1 MRILAFDKSGKPAVG
16 VRRGDEVVDL
26 AAAAPE
32 LPADLPGL
40 LAGGED
46 AMARAKSAADGA
58 SGAAVMSAEGLTY
71 HPTIWNPGKIIC
83 VGLNYAAHAAE
94 AQSDTSTVQEYPSL
108 FLRVST
114 TLVGHEQ
121 PMIVPK
127 ASSNL
132 DYEAEMVA
140 VVGKSGAGISKANAL
155 EHIAG
160 YSVFNEG
167 SVRDYQFKSSQWTSG
182 KNFDATGGFGPDF
195 VTADEVPAGGKGLRI
210 QTRLNG
216 ETMQDANTE
225 TMIFDVPTLI
235 EIITEVMTLNPGDII
250 VTGTPEGVGFART
263 PPVWMK
269 PGDICEIDLEGVGVL
284 TNTIAAAS

>member
-1 MRILAFDKSGKPAVG
+1 MRILAFDKSGEPALG

-26 AAAAPE
+26 AAAAPA
-32 LPADLPGL
+32 LPSDLPGL
-40 LAGGED
+40 LAGGTD
-46 AMARAKSAADGA
+46 AMDRAKSAAEVATGD
-58 SGAAVMSAEGLTY
+58 AVMSGEGLVY
-71 HPTIWNPGKIIC
+71 HPTIWNSGKIIC

-108 FLRVST
+108 FLRVAT

-121 PMIVPK
+121 PLVVPE
-127 ASSNL
+127 ASSDF

-140 VVGKSGAGISKANAL
+140 VVGKAGHCISKADAL
-155 EHIAG
+155 DYIAG

-182 KNFDATGGFGPDF
+182 KNFDASGGFGPDF
-195 VTADEVPAGGKGLRI
+195 VTADEVPPGGKGLRI

-235 EIITEVMTLNPGDII
+235 EIITEVMTLLPGDVI

-263 PPVWMK
+263 PPVWMT
-269 PGDICEIDLEGVGVL
+269 PGDTCEINLEGVGVL
-284 TNTIAAAS
+284 HNSIIAAS

>member
-1 MRILAFDKSGKPAVG
+1 MD
-16 VRRGDEVVDL
+16 
-26 AAAAPE
+26 
-32 LPADLPGL
+32 
-40 LAGGED
+40 
-46 AMARAKSAADGA
+46 RAKSAAEAATGD
-58 SGAAVMSAEGLTY
+58 AVMSGEGLVY

-108 FLRVST
+108 FLRVAT

-121 PMIVPK
+121 PLVVPK
-127 ASSNL
+127 ASSDL

-140 VVGKSGAGISKANAL
+140 VVGKAGHCISKADAL
-155 EHIAG
+155 DYIAG

-182 KNFDATGGFGPDF
+182 KNFDASGGFGPDF
-195 VTADEVPAGGKGLRI
+195 VTADEVPPGGKGLRI

-235 EIITEVMTLNPGDII
+235 EIITEVMTLLPGDVI

-263 PPVWMK
+263 PPVWMT
-269 PGDICEIDLEGVGVL
+269 PGDTCEIDLEGVGVL
-284 TNTIAAAS
+284 RNSIIAAS

>member
-1 MRILAFDKSGKPAVG
+1 MRILAFDKSGNPTLG
-16 VRRGDEVVDL
+16 VRRGDEIVDL
-26 AAAAPE
+26 SVAAS
-32 LPADLPGL
+32 DLPGDLPAL
-40 LAGGED
+40 LASGDD
-46 AMARAKSAADGA
+46 AMARAKAAVDGA
-58 SGAAVMSAEGLTY
+58 SGDAVRSAEGLTY

-108 FLRVST
+108 FLRVTT

-121 PMIVPK
+121 SLVVPK

-140 VVGKSGAGISKANAL
+140 VIGKSGSGVSKANAL
-155 EHIAG
+155 KYVAG
-160 YSVFNEG
+160 YSIFNEG

-195 VTADEVPAGGKGLRI
+195 VTADEVPAGGEGLRI

-216 ETMQDANTE
+216 ETMQDANTA

-235 EIITEVMTLNPGDII
+235 EIITEVMTLHPGDII

-269 PGDICEIDLEGVGVL
+269 PGDVCEIDLEGVGVL
-284 TNTIAAAS
+284 RNTIAAV

>member
-1 MRILAFDKSGKPAVG
+1 MRILAFDKSGNPTLG
-16 VRRGDEVVDL
+16 VRRGDEIVDL
-26 AAAAPE
+26 SVAAS
-32 LPADLPGL
+32 DLPGDLPAL
-40 LAGGED
+40 LASGDD
-46 AMARAKSAADGA
+46 AMASVKAAVDGA
-58 SGAAVMSAEGLTY
+58 SGDAIRSAEGLTY

-108 FLRVST
+108 FLRVTT

-121 PMIVPK
+121 SLVVPK

-140 VVGKSGAGISKANAL
+140 VIGKSGSGVSKANAL
-155 EHIAG
+155 KYVAG
-160 YSVFNEG
+160 YSIFNEG

-195 VTADEVPAGGKGLRI
+195 VTADEVPAGGEGLRI

-216 ETMQDANTE
+216 ETMQDANTA

-235 EIITEVMTLNPGDII
+235 EIITEVMTLHPGDII

-269 PGDICEIDLEGVGVL
+269 PGDVCEIDLEGVGVL
-284 TNTIAAAS
+284 RNTIAAV

>member
-1 MRILAFDKSGKPAVG
+1 MRILAFDKSGNPTLG

-26 AAAAPE
+26 SVATP
-32 LPADLPGL
+32 DLPGDLPAL
-40 LAGGED
+40 LAGGDD
-46 AMARAKSAADGA
+46 AMARAKSAVDGA
-58 SGAAVMSAEGLTY
+58 SGDAVRSAEGLTY

-94 AQSDTSTVQEYPSL
+94 AQSDTSTVQDYPSL
-108 FLRVST
+108 FLRVTT

-121 PMIVPK
+121 ALLVPK

-140 VVGKSGAGISKANAL
+140 VIGKSGSGVSKADAL
-155 EHIAG
+155 EYVAG

-216 ETMQDANTE
+216 ETMQDANTA
-225 TMIFDVPTLI
+225 TMIFDIPTLI
-235 EIITEVMTLNPGDII
+235 EIITEVMTLHPGDVI

-269 PGDICEIDLEGVGVL
+269 PGDVCEIDLEGVGVL
-284 TNTIAAAS
+284 RNTIAGS

>member
-1 MRILAFDKSGKPAVG
+1 MRILAFDKSGNPTLG
-16 VRRGDEVVDL
+16 VRHGDEVVDL
-26 AAAAPE
+26 SVAAP
-32 LPADLPGL
+32 DLPGDLPAL
-40 LAGGED
+40 LAGGDD
-46 AMARAKSAADGA
+46 AMARAKSAVDGA
-58 SGAAVMSAEGLTY
+58 SGDAVRSAEGLTY

-94 AQSDTSTVQEYPSL
+94 AQSDTSTVQDYPSL
-108 FLRVST
+108 FLRVTT

-121 PMIVPK
+121 ALVVPK

-140 VVGKSGAGISKANAL
+140 VIGKSGSGISKADAL
-155 EHIAG
+155 KYVAG

-216 ETMQDANTE
+216 ETMQDANTA
-225 TMIFDVPTLI
+225 TMIFDIPTLI
-235 EIITEVMTLNPGDII
+235 EIITEVMTLHPGDVI

-269 PGDICEIDLEGVGVL
+269 PGDVCEIDLEGVGVL
-284 TNTIAAAS
+284 RNTIVAA

>member
-1 MRILAFDKSGKPAVG
+1 MRILAFDKSGNPTLG
-16 VRRGDEVVDL
+16 VRRGDEIVDL
-26 AAAAPE
+26 SVAAS
-32 LPADLPGL
+32 DLPGDLPAL
-40 LAGGED
+40 LASGDD
-46 AMARAKSAADGA
+46 AMARAKAAVDGA
-58 SGAAVMSAEGLTY
+58 SGDAVRSAEGLTY

-108 FLRVST
+108 FLRVTT

-121 PMIVPK
+121 SLVVPK

-140 VVGKSGAGISKANAL
+140 VIGKSGSGVSKANAL
-155 EHIAG
+155 EYVAG

-195 VTADEVPAGGKGLRI
+195 VTADEVPAGGEGLRI

-216 ETMQDANTE
+216 ETMQDANTA

-235 EIITEVMTLNPGDII
+235 EIITEVMTLHPGDII

-263 PPVWMK
+263 PPIWMK
-269 PGDICEIDLEGVGVL
+269 PGDVCEIDLEGVGVL
-284 TNTIAAAS
+284 RNTIAAV

>member
-1 MRILAFDKSGKPAVG
+1 MRILAFDKSGNPTLG

-26 AAAAPE
+26 SVAAP
-32 LPADLPGL
+32 DLPGDLPAL
-40 LAGGED
+40 LAGGDD
-46 AMARAKSAADGA
+46 AMARAKSAVDGA
-58 SGAAVMSAEGLTY
+58 SGDAVRSAEGLTY

-94 AQSDTSTVQEYPSL
+94 AQSDTSTVQDYPSL
-108 FLRVST
+108 FLRVTT

-121 PMIVPK
+121 ALLVPK

-140 VVGKSGAGISKANAL
+140 VIGKSGSGVSKADAL
-155 EHIAG
+155 EYVAG

-216 ETMQDANTE
+216 ETMQDANTA
-225 TMIFDVPTLI
+225 TMIFDIPTLI
-235 EIITEVMTLNPGDII
+235 EIITEVMTLHPGDVI

-269 PGDICEIDLEGVGVL
+269 PGDVCEIDLEGVGVL
-284 TNTIAAAS
+284 RNTIAAS

>member
-1 MRILAFDKSGKPAVG
+1 MRIFAFDKSGNPTLG
-16 VRRGDEVVDL
+16 LRRGDEVVDL
-26 AAAAPE
+26 SVAAP
-32 LPADLPGL
+32 DLPGDLPAL
-40 LAGGED
+40 LAGGDD
-46 AMARAKSAADGA
+46 AMVRAKSAADGA
-58 SGAAVMSAEGLTY
+58 SGEAVRSGEGLTY

-94 AQSDTSTVQEYPSL
+94 AQSDTSTVQDYPSL
-108 FLRVST
+108 FLRVTT

-121 PMIVPK
+121 ALLVPK

-140 VVGKSGAGISKANAL
+140 VIGKSGSGVSKADAL
-155 EHIAG
+155 EYVAG

-182 KNFDATGGFGPDF
+182 KNFDATGGFGPYF

-216 ETMQDANTE
+216 ETMQDANTA
-225 TMIFDVPTLI
+225 TMIFDIPTLI
-235 EIITEVMTLNPGDII
+235 EIITEVMTLHPGDVI

-269 PGDICEIDLEGVGVL
+269 PGDVCEIDLEGVGVL
-284 TNTIAAAS
+284 RNMIA

>member
-1 MRILAFDKSGKPAVG
+1 MRILAFDKSGNPTLG

-26 AAAAPE
+26 SVAAP
-32 LPADLPGL
+32 DLPGDLPAL
-40 LAGGED
+40 LAGGDD
-46 AMARAKSAADGA
+46 AMARAKSAVDGA
-58 SGAAVMSAEGLTY
+58 SGDAVRSAEGLTY

-94 AQSDTSTVQEYPSL
+94 AQSDTSTVQDYPSL
-108 FLRVST
+108 FLRVTT

-121 PMIVPK
+121 ALVVPK

-140 VVGKSGAGISKANAL
+140 VIGKSGSGVSKADAL
-155 EHIAG
+155 EYVAG

-182 KNFDATGGFGPDF
+182 KNFDATGGFGPYF

-216 ETMQDANTE
+216 ETMQDANTAM
-225 TMIFDVPTLI
+225 MIFDIPTLI
-235 EIITEVMTLNPGDII
+235 EIITEVMTLHPGDVI

-269 PGDICEIDLEGVGVL
+269 PGDVCEIDLEGVGVL
-284 TNTIAAAS
+284 RNTIATP

>member
-1 MRILAFDKSGKPAVG
+1 MRILAFDKSGNPTLG

-26 AAAAPE
+26 SVAAP
-32 LPADLPGL
+32 DLPGDLPAL
-40 LAGGED
+40 LAGGDD
-46 AMARAKSAADGA
+46 AMARAKSAVDGA
-58 SGAAVMSAEGLTY
+58 SGDAVRSAEGLTY

-94 AQSDTSTVQEYPSL
+94 AQSDTSTVQDYPSL
-108 FLRVST
+108 FLRVTT

-121 PMIVPK
+121 ALVVPK

-140 VVGKSGAGISKANAL
+140 VIGKSGSGISKADAL
-155 EHIAG
+155 KYVAG

-216 ETMQDANTE
+216 ETMQDANTA
-225 TMIFDVPTLI
+225 TMIFDIPTLI
-235 EIITEVMTLNPGDII
+235 EIITEVMTLHPGDVI

-269 PGDICEIDLEGVGVL
+269 PGDVCEIDLEGVGVL
-284 TNTIAAAS
+284 RNTIVAA

>member
-1 MRILAFDKSGKPAVG
+1 MRILAFDKSGKPALG

-26 AAAAPE
+26 AMAAPD
-32 LPADLPGL
+32 LPSDLPGL
-40 LAGGED
+40 LSGGSD
-46 AMARAKSAADGA
+46 ALERAKSVANAANGD
-58 SGAAVMSAEGLTY
+58 AVMSGEGLTY

-94 AQSDTSTVQEYPSL
+94 AQSDTSSVQEYPSL
-108 FLRVST
+108 FLRVAT

-121 PMIVPK
+121 SLVVPK
-127 ASSNL
+127 ASSNF
-132 DYEAEMVA
+132 DFEAEMVA
-140 VVGKSGAGISKANAL
+140 VIGKSGHCISKSNAL
-155 EHIAG
+155 DYVAG

-167 SVRDYQFKSSQWTSG
+167 SVRDYQFKSAQWTSG
-182 KNFDATGGFGPDF
+182 KNFDASGGFGPDF
-195 VTADEVPAGGKGLRI
+195 VTADEVPAAGKGLRI

-235 EIITEVMTLNPGDII
+235 EIITEVMTLHPGDII
-250 VTGTPEGVGFART
+250 VTGTPEGVGFARK

-269 PGDICEIDLEGVGVL
+269 PGDTCEIDLEGVGL
-284 TNTIAAAS
+284 LRNPISGAL

>member
-1 MRILAFDKSGKPAVG
+1 MRILAFDKSGQPTLG
-16 VRRGDEVVDL
+16 VRRGDDIVDL
-26 AAAAPE
+26 SVAAP
-32 LPADLPGL
+32 DLPGDMPAL
-40 LAGGED
+40 IAGGDD
-46 AMARAKSAADGA
+46 AMSRAKSAAEGA
-58 SGAAVMSAEGLTY
+58 SGDAVISAQGLVY

-94 AQSDTSTVQEYPSL
+94 AVSDTSNVQEYPSL
-108 FLRVST
+108 FLRVAT

-121 PMIVPK
+121 SILVPK
-127 ASSNL
+127 ASSDL

-140 VVGKSGAGISKANAL
+140 VVGKSGHGVSKAKAL
-155 EHIAG
+155 DHIAG

-182 KNFDATGGFGPDF
+182 KNFDATGSFGPDF
-195 VTADEVPAGGKGLRI
+195 VTADELPAGGKGLRI

-225 TMIFDVPTLI
+225 NMIFDIPTLI
-235 EIITEVMTLNPGDII
+235 EIITEVMTLHPGDVI
-250 VTGTPEGVGFART
+250 VSGTPDGVGFARK

-269 PGDICEIDLEGVGVL
+269 PGDICEIDIEGIGVL
-284 TNTIAAAS
+284 RNSIESA

>member
-1 MRILAFDKSGKPAVG
+1 MRILAFDKSGKPALG

-26 AAAAPE
+26 AAAAP
-32 LPADLPGL
+32 DLPGDLSGL
-40 LAGGED
+40 LAGGTD
-46 AMARAKSAADGA
+46 AMGRAKTAAEAATGD
-58 SGAAVMSAEGLTY
+58 AVMSGEGLVY

-108 FLRVST
+108 FLRVAT

-121 PMIVPK
+121 PLVVPK
-127 ASSNL
+127 ASSDF

-140 VVGKSGAGISKANAL
+140 VVGKAGHCISKADAL
-155 EHIAG
+155 DYIAG

-182 KNFDATGGFGPDF
+182 KNFDASGGFGPDF
-195 VTADEVPAGGKGLRI
+195 VTADEVPPGGKGLRI

-235 EIITEVMTLNPGDII
+235 EIITEVMTLLPGDVI

-263 PPVWMK
+263 PPVWMT
-269 PGDICEIDLEGVGVL
+269 PGDTCEIDLEGVGVL
-284 TNTIAAAS
+284 RNSIIAAS

>member
-1 MRILAFDKSGKPAVG
+1 MRILAFDKSGAPTLG
-16 VRRGDEVVDL
+16 IRRGDEIVDL
-26 AAAAPE
+26 SVAAPS
-32 LPADLPGL
+32 LPGDLPGL
-40 LAGGED
+40 LAGGD
-46 AMARAKSAADGA
+46 AAMSQAKSAAENPVAD
-58 SGAAVMSAEGLTY
+58 AVISSEGLVY

-94 AQSDTSTVQEYPSL
+94 AVSDTSSVQEYPSL
-108 FLRVST
+108 FLRVAT

-121 PMIVPK
+121 SLIVPK
-127 ASSNL
+127 ASSDL

-140 VVGKSGAGISKANAL
+140 VIGKAGNGISKANAL
-155 EHIAG
+155 DHVAG

-216 ETMQDANTE
+216 QTMQDANTE
-225 TMIFDVPTLI
+225 TMIFDIPTLI
-235 EIITEVMTLNPGDII
+235 EIITEVMTLLPGDII

-269 PGDICEIDLEGVGVL
+269 PGDVCEIDLEGVGVL
-284 TNTIAAAS
+284 KNTIVAAR

>member
-1 MRILAFDKSGKPAVG
+1 MRILAFDKSGNPTLG
-16 VRRGDEVVDL
+16 VRHGDEVVDL
-26 AAAAPE
+26 SVAAP
-32 LPADLPGL
+32 DLPGDLPAL
-40 LAGGED
+40 LAGGDD
-46 AMARAKSAADGA
+46 AMARAKSAVDGA
-58 SGAAVMSAEGLTY
+58 SGDAVRSAEGLTY

-94 AQSDTSTVQEYPSL
+94 AQSDTSTVQDYPSL
-108 FLRVST
+108 FLRVTT

-121 PMIVPK
+121 ALVVPK

-140 VVGKSGAGISKANAL
+140 VIGKSGSGISKADAL
-155 EHIAG
+155 KYVAG

-195 VTADEVPAGGKGLRI
+195 VSADEVPAGGKGLRI

-216 ETMQDANTE
+216 ETMQDANTA
-225 TMIFDVPTLI
+225 TMIFDIPTLI
-235 EIITEVMTLNPGDII
+235 EIITEVMTLHPGDVI

-269 PGDICEIDLEGVGVL
+269 PGDVCEIDLEGVGVL
-284 TNTIAAAS
+284 RNTIAAS

>member
-1 MRILAFDKSGKPAVG
+1 MRILAFDKSGNPTLG

-26 AAAAPE
+26 SVAAP
-32 LPADLPGL
+32 DLPGDLPAL
-40 LAGGED
+40 LAGGDD
-46 AMARAKSAADGA
+46 AMARAKSAVDGA
-58 SGAAVMSAEGLTY
+58 SGDAVRSAEGLTY

-94 AQSDTSTVQEYPSL
+94 AQSDTSTVQDYPSL
-108 FLRVST
+108 FLRVTT

-121 PMIVPK
+121 ALVVPK

-140 VVGKSGAGISKANAL
+140 VIGKSGSGVSKADAL
-155 EHIAG
+155 EHVAG

-210 QTRLNG
+210 QTHLNG
-216 ETMQDANTE
+216 ETMQDANTA
-225 TMIFDVPTLI
+225 TMIFDIPTLI
-235 EIITEVMTLNPGDII
+235 EIITEVMTLHPGDVI

-269 PGDICEIDLEGVGVL
+269 PGDVCEIDLEGVGVL
-284 TNTIAAAS
+284 RNTIAGS

>member
-1 MRILAFDKSGKPAVG
+1 
-16 VRRGDEVVDL
+16 
-26 AAAAPE
+26 
-32 LPADLPGL
+32 
-40 LAGGED
+40 
-46 AMARAKSAADGA
+46 
-58 SGAAVMSAEGLTY
+58 
-71 HPTIWNPGKIIC
+71 
-83 VGLNYAAHAAE
+83 
-94 AQSDTSTVQEYPSL
+94 
-108 FLRVST
+108 
-114 TLVGHEQ
+114 VGHEQ
-121 PMIVPK
+121 ALVVPK

-140 VVGKSGAGISKANAL
+140 VIGKSGSGVSKADAL
-155 EHIAG
+155 EYVAG

-216 ETMQDANTE
+216 ETMQDANTA
-225 TMIFDVPTLI
+225 TMIFDIPTLI
-235 EIITEVMTLNPGDII
+235 EIITEVMTLHPGDVI

-269 PGDICEIDLEGVGVL
+269 PGDVCEIDLEGVGVL
-284 TNTIAAAS
+284 RNTIAAS

>member
-1 MRILAFDKSGKPAVG
+1 MRIIAFDKSGNPTLG
-16 VRRGDEVVDL
+16 VRRGDEIVDL
-26 AAAAPE
+26 SVAAP
-32 LPADLPGL
+32 DLPGDL
-40 LAGGED
+40 PAFLAGGND
-46 AMARAKSAADGA
+46 AMARAKSAVDGA
-58 SGAAVMSAEGLTY
+58 SGDAVRSAQGLTY
-71 HPTIWNPGKIIC
+71 YPTIWNPGKIIC

-108 FLRVST
+108 FLRVTT

-121 PMIVPK
+121 SLVVPK

-140 VVGKSGAGISKANAL
+140 VIGKSGNGVSKANAL
-155 EHIAG
+155 EYIAG

-195 VTADEVPAGGKGLRI
+195 VTADEVPAGGEGLRI

-216 ETMQDANTE
+216 ETMQDANTA

-235 EIITEVMTLNPGDII
+235 EIITEVMTLHPGDII

-269 PGDICEIDLEGVGVL
+269 PGDVCEIDLEGVGIL
-284 TNTIAAAS
+284 RNTIVEA

>member
-1 MRILAFDKSGKPAVG
+1 MRILAFDKSGNPTLG

-26 AAAAPE
+26 SVAAQ
-32 LPADLPGL
+32 DLPGDLPAL
-40 LAGGED
+40 LAGGDD
-46 AMARAKSAADGA
+46 AMALAKSAVDGA
-58 SGAAVMSAEGLTY
+58 SGDAVRSAEGLTY

-94 AQSDTSTVQEYPSL
+94 AQSDTSTVQDYPSL
-108 FLRVST
+108 FLRVTT

-121 PMIVPK
+121 ALVVPK

-140 VVGKSGAGISKANAL
+140 VIGKSGSSVSKADAL
-155 EHIAG
+155 EHVAG

-216 ETMQDANTE
+216 ETMQDANTA
-225 TMIFDVPTLI
+225 TMIFDIPTLI
-235 EIITEVMTLNPGDII
+235 EIITEVMTLHPGDVI

-269 PGDICEIDLEGVGVL
+269 PGDVCEIDLEGVGVL
-284 TNTIAAAS
+284 RNTIAAS

>member
-1 MRILAFDKSGKPAVG
+1 MRILAFDKLGKPALG

-26 AAAAPE
+26 AATAPD
-32 LPADLPGL
+32 LPGDLPGL
-40 LAGGED
+40 LAGGTD
-46 AMARAKSAADGA
+46 AMDRAKSAAEAATGD
-58 SGAAVMSAEGLTY
+58 AVMSGEGLVY

-108 FLRVST
+108 FLRVAT

-121 PMIVPK
+121 PLVVPK
-127 ASSNL
+127 ASSDF

-140 VVGKSGAGISKANAL
+140 VVGKAGHCISKADAL
-155 EHIAG
+155 GYIAG

-182 KNFDATGGFGPDF
+182 KNFDASGGFGPDF
-195 VTADEVPAGGKGLRI
+195 VTADEVPPGGKGLRI

-235 EIITEVMTLNPGDII
+235 EIITEVMTLLPGDVI

-263 PPVWMK
+263 PPVWMT
-269 PGDICEIDLEGVGVL
+269 PGDTCEIDLEGVGVL
-284 TNTIAAAS
+284 RNSIIAAS

>member
-1 MRILAFDKSGKPAVG
+1 MRILAFDKSGNPTLG

-26 AAAAPE
+26 SVAAS
-32 LPADLPGL
+32 DLPGDLPAL
-40 LAGGED
+40 LAGGDD
-46 AMARAKSAADGA
+46 AMSRVKSAVNGA
-58 SGAAVMSAEGLTY
+58 LGDAVRSVEGLTY

-108 FLRVST
+108 FLRVTT

-121 PMIVPK
+121 SLVVPK

-140 VVGKSGAGISKANAL
+140 VIGKSGSGVSKANAL
-155 EHIAG
+155 EYVAG

-195 VTADEVPAGGKGLRI
+195 VTADEVPAGGEGLRI

-216 ETMQDANTE
+216 ETMQDANTA

-235 EIITEVMTLNPGDII
+235 EIITEVMTLHPGDII

-263 PPVWMK
+263 PPIWMK
-269 PGDICEIDLEGVGVL
+269 PGDVCEIDLEGVGVL
-284 TNTIAAAS
+284 RNTIAAV

>member
-1 MRILAFDKSGKPAVG
+1 MRILAFDKSGNPTLG

-26 AAAAPE
+26 SVAAP
-32 LPADLPGL
+32 DLPGDLPAL
-40 LAGGED
+40 LAGGDD
-46 AMARAKSAADGA
+46 AMAHAKSAIDGA
-58 SGAAVMSAEGLTY
+58 SGDAVRSAEGLTY

-94 AQSDTSTVQEYPSL
+94 AQSDTSTVQDYPSL
-108 FLRVST
+108 FLRVTT

-121 PMIVPK
+121 ALVVPK

-140 VVGKSGAGISKANAL
+140 VIGKSGSGVSKADAL
-155 EHIAG
+155 EHVAG

-210 QTRLNG
+210 QTHLNG
-216 ETMQDANTE
+216 ETMQDANTA
-225 TMIFDVPTLI
+225 TMIFDIPTLI
-235 EIITEVMTLNPGDII
+235 EIITEVMTLHPGDVI

-269 PGDICEIDLEGVGVL
+269 PGDVCEIDLEGVGVL
-284 TNTIAAAS
+284 RNTIAGS

>member
-1 MRILAFDKSGKPAVG
+1 MRILAFDKSGNPTLG

-26 AAAAPE
+26 SVAAP
-32 LPADLPGL
+32 DLPGDLPAL
-40 LAGGED
+40 LAGGDD
-46 AMARAKSAADGA
+46 AMARAKSAVDGA
-58 SGAAVMSAEGLTY
+58 SGDAVRSAEGLTY

-94 AQSDTSTVQEYPSL
+94 AQSDTSTVQDYPSL
-108 FLRVST
+108 FLRVTT

-121 PMIVPK
+121 ALVVPK

-140 VVGKSGAGISKANAL
+140 VIGKSGSGISKADAL
-155 EHIAG
+155 KYVAG

-216 ETMQDANTE
+216 ETMQDANTA
-225 TMIFDVPTLI
+225 TMIFDIPTLI
-235 EIITEVMTLNPGDII
+235 EIITEVMTLHPGDVI

-269 PGDICEIDLEGVGVL
+269 PGDVCEIDLEGVGVL
-284 TNTIAAAS
+284 RNTIAAP

>member
-1 MRILAFDKSGKPAVG
+1 MRILAFDKSGNPTLG

-26 AAAAPE
+26 SVAAP
-32 LPADLPGL
+32 DLPGDLPAL
-40 LAGGED
+40 LAGGDD
-46 AMARAKSAADGA
+46 AMAHAKSAIDGA
-58 SGAAVMSAEGLTY
+58 SGDAVRSAEGLTY

-94 AQSDTSTVQEYPSL
+94 AQSDTSTVQDYPSL
-108 FLRVST
+108 FLRVTT

-121 PMIVPK
+121 ALVVPK

-140 VVGKSGAGISKANAL
+140 VIGKSGSSVSKADAL
-155 EHIAG
+155 EHVAG

-216 ETMQDANTE
+216 ETMQDANTA
-225 TMIFDVPTLI
+225 TMIFDIPTLI
-235 EIITEVMTLNPGDII
+235 EIITEVMTLHPGDVI

-269 PGDICEIDLEGVGVL
+269 PGDVCEIDLEGVGVL
-284 TNTIAAAS
+284 RNTIAES